1 MRDGQSVAAPQP
13 TVLVVLR
20 PNRAMPPGLLEK
32 AGHLVHFEFAVTPDE
47 VGPAA
52 ERADAVFVWN
62 FRSHLVPE
70 TLQRLPQLRWVHVA
84 AVGVDASLSP
94 KVAASDVLVTN
105 ARGVTAN
112 AMAEYALALMLLF
125 AKDMRRTIADQAT
138 ARWDPRLTTLMR
150 GACLVVVGVGAV
162 NRRLARVAH
171 AMGMRVI
178 GVGRTAHPVS
188 EGFERIVGQQELL
201 RVLPEADYVVAATPL
216 TADTD
221 GMIDAAALAAMKR
234 HTILVNVGRGAVIEE
249 DALVDALREGR
260 IGGAA
265 LDVVWREPL
274 EPGHPLWSMPNVV
287 LSPHMSADF
296 TLWQEGMVDLFVAN
310 LERWLAGSPLHNVV
324 DKTLG
329 YVPSEIGIA

>member
-1 MRDGQSVAAPQP
+1 MAPLP

-32 AGHLVHFEFAVTPDE
+32 TGHLAHFEFAVGADE

-52 ERADAVFVWN
+52 ERADVVFVWN
-62 FRSHLVPE
+62 FRSRLVPE
-70 TLQRLPQLRWVHVA
+70 VFHRLPRLRWVHVA

-94 KVAASDVLVTN
+94 EVAASDVVVTN
-105 ARGVTAN
+105 SRGVTAN
-112 AMAEYALALMLLF
+112 AMAEYALTLMLLF
-125 AKDMRRTIADQAT
+125 AKDIRPTLADQAA
-138 ARWDPRLTTLMR
+138 ARWNPRLTKLMR

-178 GVGRTAHPVS
+178 GVGRTAHPAD
-188 EGFERIVGQQELL
+188 EGFERIVGQEELVH
-201 RVLPEADYVVAATPL
+201 VLPEADYVVVATPL

-221 GMIDAAALAAMKR
+221 GMMGTAAIAAMKR
-234 HTILVNVGRGAVIEE
+234 DAILVNVGRGAVIDES
-249 DALVDALREGR
+249 ALVEALRERR

-274 EPGHPLWSMPNVV
+274 EPEHPLWTMPNVI

-296 TLWQEGMVDLFVAN
+296 TLWQEGMVNLFAAN
-310 LERWLAGSPLHNVV
+310 LERWRAGAPLHNVV
-324 DKTLG
+324 DKALG
-329 YVPSEIGIA
+329 YVPSEVGVA